1 MAMLELLPARV
12 IRGGRDR
19 GRTGHRETVELPI
32 GVFDSG
38 VGGLTALRALAHQWP
53 GETFLYLADT
63 ARLPYGTKSPETL
76 EQYLMQNIKFLLQ
89 RGVKA
94 IVVACN
100 SASTVLLA
108 KKIPS
113 PVPVLNVINP
123 GSKRAASLTETNR
136 IGIIGTRATVLSEA
150 YVRTLKSINPDL
162 QVFQQAC
169 PLLVPLIEENW
180 IHDPL
185 TNMVLYRYLQTIL
198 QEGIDVLVMG
208 CTHYPILKDSIQKI
222 TGQDVQLVDA
232 SMGLIAEIEQS
243 VELREGAASSGGE
256 IQIACTDLTPQ
267 LEKLM
272 HQLLEPFVPNSVR
285 VVEVG

>member
-1 MAMLELLPARV
+1 MAMLDLPARV
-12 IRGGRDR
+12 TRGGGDR
-19 GRTGHRETVELPI
+19 GRPGHRESVELPI

-63 ARLPYGTKSPETL
+63 ARLPYGTKSPETI
-76 EQYLMQNIKFLLQ
+76 EQYLVQNMKFLLQ
-89 RGVKA
+89 KGVKA

-123 GSKRAASLTETNR
+123 GSERAASLTETNR
-136 IGIIGTRATVLSEA
+136 IGIMGTRATVLSEA

-198 QEGIDVLVMG
+198 QQRIDVLVLG
-208 CTHYPILKDSIQKI
+208 CTHYPILKASIQKVA
-222 TGQDVQLVDA
+222 GQDVQLVDA
-232 SMGLIAEIEQS
+232 SIGLIAEIEKS
-243 VELREGAASSGGE
+243 VELRENAAISGGE

-267 LEKLM
+267 LEKFM
-272 HQLLEPFVPNSVR
+272 RQLLEPFVPKSVR
-285 VVEVG
+285 VVDVG

>member
-1 MAMLELLPARV
+1 MAVLDLPARV
-12 IRGGRDR
+12 IKGRGDR
-19 GRTGHRETVELPI
+19 GRRGHRESVELRI

-63 ARLPYGTKSPETL
+63 ARLPYGTKSPETI
-76 EQYLMQNIKFLLQ
+76 EQYLVQNMKFLLQ
-89 RGVKA
+89 KGVKA

-123 GSKRAASLTETNR
+123 GSERAASLTETNR
-136 IGIIGTRATVLSEA
+136 IGIMGTRATVLSEA

-180 IHDPL
+180 IHDPQ
-185 TNMVLYRYLQTIL
+185 TWFSTATLQTI
-198 QEGIDVLVMG
+198 QQQRIDVLVSG
-208 CTHYPILKDSIQKI
+208 CTRYPILKSQRS
-222 TGQDVQLVDA
+222 QA
-232 SMGLIAEIEQS
+232 
-243 VELREGAASSGGE
+243 
-256 IQIACTDLTPQ
+256 
-267 LEKLM
+267 
-272 HQLLEPFVPNSVR
+272 
-285 VVEVG
+285 

>member
-1 MAMLELLPARV
+1 MA
-12 IRGGRDR
+12 
-19 GRTGHRETVELPI
+19 RT
-32 GVFDSG
+32 
-38 VGGLTALRALAHQWP
+38 
-53 GETFLYLADT
+53 
-63 ARLPYGTKSPETL
+63 PETI
-76 EQYLMQNIKFLLQ
+76 EQYLVQKMKFLFQ
-89 RGVKA
+89 KGVKA

-123 GSKRAASLTETNR
+123 GSERAASLTETNR
-136 IGIIGTRATVLSEA
+136 IGIMGTRATVLSEA

-198 QEGIDVLVMG
+198 QQRIDVLVLG
-208 CTHYPILKDSIQKI
+208 CTHYPILKASIQEAA
-222 TGQDVQLVDA
+222 GQDVQLVDV
-232 SMGLIAEIEQS
+232 SIGLIAEIEKS
-243 VELREGAASSGGE
+243 VKLREGAASSGGE
-256 IQIACTDLTPQ
+256 IQIACTDL
-267 LEKLM
+267 
-272 HQLLEPFVPNSVR
+272 NSPIGKTDASVA
-285 VVEVG
+285 